1 MEASDGSGTTML
13 SAICTVAP
21 SRERNSLLVSRRLAG
36 KDDIL
41 ALKNGWSVQLL
52 ECGRWDE
59 LSQLLMSPR
68 TNSNSHVLTINI
80 FGGRRRVKN
89 ASALGAYEKP
99 KSSASRVSDDW
110 TRLARP

>member
-1 MEASDGSGTTML
+1 ML

-68 TNSNSHVLTINI
+68 TNSNSHVLTINRK
-80 FGGRRRVKN
+80 FLSL
-89 ASALGAYEKP
+89 A
-99 KSSASRVSDDW
+99 DDDV
-110 TRLARP
+110 